1 MLNKVFSF
9 PSYQFKLLQEE
20 YELSDTDNA
29 VKVHTDKPHLVS
41 LGSGRLSTAVTILPL
56 QEGTVTLQNTILP
69 LQEGTVTLQITIMP
83 LQEGTVTL
91 QITILPLQEGT
102 VT

>member
-1 MLNKVFSF
+1 MFYEGILGILSLADVFNKVLSF

-56 QEGTVTLQNTILP
+56 QEGTYLYDTILP
-69 LQEGTVTLQITIMP
+69 PQESSLLYPGLHIANARR
-83 LQEGTVTL
+83 L
-91 QITILPLQEGT
+91 
-102 VT
+102 

>member
-1 MLNKVFSF
+1 MLNKVFSI

-56 QEGTVTLQNTILP
+56 QEGTLTYLYDTILP
-69 LQEGTVTLQITIMP
+69 PQESTLSHPGLHIANSRR
-83 LQEGTVTL
+83 L
-91 QITILPLQEGT
+91 
-102 VT
+102 